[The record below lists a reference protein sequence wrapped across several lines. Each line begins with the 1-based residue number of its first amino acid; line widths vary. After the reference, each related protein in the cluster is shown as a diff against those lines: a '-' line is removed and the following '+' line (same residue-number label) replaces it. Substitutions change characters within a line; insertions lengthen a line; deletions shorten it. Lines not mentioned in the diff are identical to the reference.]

1 MKKSY
6 TLKRWALLIVL
17 TMSVVA
23 CSSSLRETEIVNL
36 PNDPVTILSVNVNQS
51 GDSWNVWGELQSITH
66 STMRNVRI
74 RISVISDDGKVIQQ
88 KYAEYRRRIST
99 DRHRRIRPTNK
110 AIFNVT
116 FESIPENARV
126 IAEHVN
132 SQ

>member
-1 MKKSY
+1 
-6 TLKRWALLIVL
+6 
-17 TMSVVA
+17 MSVVA

-88 KYAEYRRRIST
+88 KYEEYRRRIST

-126 IAEHVN
+126 IAEHVT

>member
-51 GDSWNVWGELQSITH
+51 GDSWNVWGELQSI
-66 STMRNVRI
+66 M
-74 RISVISDDGKVIQQ
+74 
-88 KYAEYRRRIST
+88 YCL
-99 DRHRRIRPTNK
+99 
-110 AIFNVT
+110 
-116 FESIPENARV
+116 
-126 IAEHVN
+126 
-132 SQ
+132 

>member
-74 RISVISDDGKVIQQ
+74 RISVNSDDGKVIQQ

-99 DRHRRIRPTNK
+99 DRCSDLTSYP
-110 AIFNVT
+110 V
-116 FESIPENARV
+116 
-126 IAEHVN
+126 
-132 SQ
+132 